1 MVVSVNMCGPISNA
15 HLPRLYIVCGGGIAS
30 AGFPPLER
38 LENFGNVERSHFSL
52 DCLRDC
58 RMTKL
63 SAALL
68 IFEGSCS
75 VFFISQSGS

>member
-1 MVVSVNMCGPISNA
+1 MVVSVNMCGPISNV

-52 DCLRDC
+52 AVD
-58 RMTKL
+58 
-63 SAALL
+63 
-68 IFEGSCS
+68 
-75 VFFISQSGS
+75 ISQSSVSRAQMVSYIA